1 MLNFS
6 QNLGKSLLVIA
17 VTSGAVL
24 AYSELES
31 TSSDAVSVGP
41 AIVQTQS
48 VKVENI
54 SMDYA
59 RAHIELMQQLDEA
72 PVQSF

>member
-17 VTSGAVL
+17 LTSGAVL

-31 TSSDAVSVGP
+31 TSSDAVSVTQ

-59 RAHIELMQQLDEA
+59 RAHLELMKLPDEA
-72 PVQSF
+72 PVKAF